1 MFAVYPGVGV
11 LFAVNKFFVKEVLSV
26 KRPTKKACFLIFL
39 LFSLPVFVFAEGNYK
54 NFKASVY
61 TRVYEVNRMSDPEWL
76 EKSWRE
82 ISRQVKVDKIYLETH
97 RDTIV
102 AEKETLE
109 NAIRF
114 FEARNIEVAGG
125 ITLTVSERNW
135 FETYCYSNPEH
146 RKKIREIVE
155 YTAGLFDELILDD
168 FFFTNCKCERCIR
181 EKGERSW
188 TEFRLDQL
196 TRAAK
201 ELVIGPAKAVNP
213 DIKVVIKYPNW
224 YAHFQGLGF
233 NLETGPKMFDGIYTG
248 TETRDRTWDQHLQ
261 QYLGYSIF
269 RYFENLK
276 PGGNGG
282 GWVDTPGPPY
292 LDRYAEQLWLT
303 LFAKAPEITLFDYS
317 QLLQPIPP
325 TGRAAWQGQGT
336 SFDWETMMQPVLQA
350 DGSTV
355 RPTTMARAAGCT
367 LEQTDGMLGE
377 LGNPVGLKSYKPYH
391 STGEDYLHTYLGMI
405 GIPIDLRPE
414 FPRDAQTVLLTEC
427 AAFDPAIVEKMK
439 THLLEGKTVVIT
451 SGLLR
456 ALQGKGIEDIAEIRH
471 TERKAILKGFRNE
484 PDLSP
489 GLRILIP
496 QLQYLTNDTWERVSG
511 VAQNDSGYPLLLES
525 DYAAGTMFV
534 LTVPDNFSD
543 FYSFPAS
550 VLTQIRNRLL
560 GDFYVRVESPGDV
573 SLFVYDNGA
582 FIVESFLPESV
593 DVTLSLDPRYKKV
606 RDIVSGEELA
616 GEPDRGGGAFSP
628 FAFGGE
634 KRTVIPITVKPHSYR
649 VFSAL
654 KNDSRAET
662 QRRGEQR

>member
-1 MFAVYPGVGV
+1 M
-11 LFAVNKFFVKEVLSV
+11 
-26 KRPTKKACFLIFL
+26 
-39 LFSLPVFVFAEGNYK
+39 
-54 NFKASVY
+54 
-61 TRVYEVNRMSDPEWL
+61 
-76 EKSWRE
+76 
-82 ISRQVKVDKIYLETH
+82 
-97 RDTIV
+97 
-102 AEKETLE
+102 
-109 NAIRF
+109 
-114 FEARNIEVAGG
+114 
-125 ITLTVSERNW
+125 
-135 FETYCYSNPEH
+135 
-146 RKKIREIVE
+146 
-155 YTAGLFDELILDD
+155 
-168 FFFTNCKCERCIR
+168 
-181 EKGERSW
+181 
-188 TEFRLDQL
+188 
-196 TRAAK
+196 
-201 ELVIGPAKAVNP
+201 
-213 DIKVVIKYPNW
+213 
-224 YAHFQGLGF
+224 
-233 NLETGPKMFDGIYTG
+233 
-248 TETRDRTWDQHLQ
+248 
-261 QYLGYSIF
+261 
-269 RYFENLK
+269 
-276 PGGNGG
+276 
-282 GWVDTPGPPY
+282 DTPGPPY

-427 AAFDPAIVEKMK
+427 ARLRSRHCRKDENAPAGRQDGGHYVRAFAGAPG
-439 THLLEGKTVVIT
+439 EGGSRISRR
-451 SGLLR
+451 SG
-456 ALQGKGIEDIAEIRH
+456 
-471 TERKAILKGFRNE
+471 TPNERRFSRGSGTN
-484 PDLSP
+484 PTCP
-489 GLRILIP
+489 PVLRILIP

-582 FIVESFLPESV
+582 FIVESFLARE
-593 DVTLSLDPRYKKV
+593 R
-606 RDIVSGEELA
+606 RCN
-616 GEPDRGGGAFSP
+616 AFPGSP
-628 FAFGGE
+628 
-634 KRTVIPITVKPHSYR
+634 V
-649 VFSAL
+649 
-654 KNDSRAET
+654 
-662 QRRGEQR
+662 

>member
-1 MFAVYPGVGV
+1 M
-11 LFAVNKFFVKEVLSV
+11 

-414 FPRDAQTVLLTEC
+414 FPRDAQTV
-427 AAFDPAIVEKMK
+427 AANGMRRLRSRHCRKDENAPAGRQDGGHYVRAFAGAPGEGDRGYRGDPAHRTK
-439 THLLEGKTVVIT
+439 GD
-451 SGLLR
+451 S
-456 ALQGKGIEDIAEIRH
+456 QGVP
-471 TERKAILKGFRNE
+471 ERTR
-484 PDLSP
+484 PVPRSP
-489 GLRILIP
+489 
-496 QLQYLTNDTWERVSG
+496 
-511 VAQNDSGYPLLLES
+511 YPHS
-525 DYAAGTMFV
+525 
-534 LTVPDNFSD
+534 
-543 FYSFPAS
+543 PAS
-550 VLTQIRNRLL
+550 VSHQRYVGTGQRCGPERFGLSPAARIGLCG
-560 GDFYVRVESPGDV
+560 GDDVRPDG
-573 SLFVYDNGA
+573 
-582 FIVESFLPESV
+582 
-593 DVTLSLDPRYKKV
+593 
-606 RDIVSGEELA
+606 SG
-616 GEPDRGGGAFSP
+616 
-628 FAFGGE
+628 
-634 KRTVIPITVKPHSYR
+634 
-649 VFSAL
+649 
-654 KNDSRAET
+654 
-662 QRRGEQR
+662 